1 MAKKTANVHE
11 VSSSMKSPSF
21 SSGLLSAT
29 CNGNAIEKKEIKSPT
44 VQPNSRNYRSRD
56 HRAKPAAF
64 SVANMCG
71 GLVQS
76 GFCHFTELPGQ
87 FGLTKQLVL
96 RITLPHIS
104 LLLISIGY
112 ALAGC
117 WILTA
122 INYKTD
128 SLEAEQLIENA
139 KLRYK
144 SRLLEWIEHNKP
156 QKLKDQDAYAKFKRN
171 LKTLAIDS
179 ENVAAQDFSTFA
191 TELFDVYARFPRS
204 TAVLDNVPIGLVDEK
219 ANNTKQI
226 IRRPLTNISWNLF
239 FIVTTLTSIAPDSF
253 VGRMFCCC
261 YVAIG
266 IPLFLICLADMA
278 KFCTEFINRSYTEYL
293 KVKHR
298 LKTRWKRWRTRAKQQ
313 NGQMNTNEE
322 SESLDVGEVIIAGGE
337 EEVAEFLWTHLED
350 TQFVEIPFLLIYAI
364 LLGWIILTS
373 YLIAYMEG
381 WSLQSGFYF
390 TMMSVLTVG
399 FGDLMPS
406 NDDNIL
412 AILALILTGLI
423 ICTCCIDIIG
433 GHYIDKLHFF
443 GRRLDVEDP
452 LLWLKAVQQKRIDAM
467 KRDAMRKLFETIAAL
482 NRMHLDTNMETKVPL
497 INPDDSV
504 KIIEPPD
511 PPRDLLAYNAT
522 AESVMLR
529 WEPPIFVD
537 EGKRYWYTISFKTRT
552 PQRRHTVTVIDFVNT
567 TTYEV
572 RNLKSFTLYEFNVV
586 TTTRFGCSKQI
597 RTQEYTEPFHNRFE
611 SNRRAVKPRL
621 LLGELHEKTTVQ
633 SYVVM
638 FAQEPAPQFRYWRR
652 YRVGRSHVFTITGLN
667 ADTHYVCCI
676 LAEHNF
682 GLAAMSKSIRF
693 KTRIWDFGS
702 SDEETEENYEE
713 SEEKLLIPR
722 PLSSLGLRTGRRP
735 TTLSSDIKNEFLENP
750 MSQRRRSSQF
760 GGTETLAP
768 WEIPRSPI
776 PAMPMWKPKPIEL
789 LPDPQERLLFLA
801 PPRQVRAVISAA
813 RAAQSQFLKS
823 PMHRKPLISFSPVGS
838 SLTHSSRPISNQ
850 SPSATQENEPKSP
863 FRLSP
868 RPSE

>member
-1 MAKKTANVHE
+1 MARSKV
-11 VSSSMKSPSF
+11 
-21 SSGLLSAT
+21 
-29 CNGNAIEKKEIKSPT
+29 KSPT
-44 VQPNSRNYRSRD
+44 TQSGSRNYRSHD

-156 QKLKDQDAYAKFKRN
+156 HKVKDQDVYAKFKPN

-191 TELFDVYARFPRS
+191 TELFEVYARFPRS
-204 TAVLDNVPIGLVDEK
+204 TAVLDNVPIGLIDEK

-226 IRRPLTNISWNLF
+226 VRKPLTNISWNLF

-298 LKTRWKRWRTRAKQQ
+298 LKTRWKRWRARAEQQ
-313 NGQMNTNEE
+313 NGLSNTNEE
-322 SESLDVGEVIIAGGE
+322 SET
-337 EEVAEFLWTHLED
+337 EFLWTHLED

-497 INPDDSV
+497 INADDGV

-511 PPRDLLAYNAT
+511 PPRNLIAYNAT
-522 AESVMLR
+522 AESMGTADICGRGKAILVHNKLQNTYSTKTPYGHCHRLR
-529 WEPPIFVD
+529 EYHNVRSAESEVIHFVRIQCRD
-537 EGKRYWYTISFKTRT
+537 NNAIRMFEADSNARIHGAV
-552 PQRRHTVTVIDFVNT
+552 PQSIRIESTSSETATVAWRAPRKN
-567 TTYEV
+567 
-572 RNLKSFTLYEFNVV
+572 N
-586 TTTRFGCSKQI
+586 G
-597 RTQEYTEPFHNRFE
+597 TE
-611 SNRRAVKPRL
+611 
-621 LLGELHEKTTVQ
+621 

-693 KTRIWDFGS
+693 KTRIWDFES
-702 SDEETEENYEE
+702 SDEEIEENYED
-713 SEEKLLIPR
+713 SDEKGLIPR
-722 PLSSLGLRTGRRP
+722 PSSSFGPRTGRRP
-735 TTLSSDIKNEFLENP
+735 TTLSSDIKNDFTENP

-760 GGTETLAP
+760 GGNDSLEP

-801 PPRQVRAVISAA
+801 PPRQARAVISAA

-823 PMHRKPLISFSPVGS
+823 PMHRKPLISFSPVDS
-838 SLTHSSRPISNQ
+838 SLTQSSRPISNL
-850 SPSATQENEPKSP
+850 SPNAIQENESKST
-863 FRLSP
+863 FHLSP
-868 RPSE
+868 QPSE